1 MDEQIALEGFAPASA
16 EAAPVAAVLV
26 DIDLPHLDRPLDYSV
41 PDALAGEVEPGRIV
55 RVSLAGKRR
64 FGWVVEVK
72 SASPLTAL
80 APIERVVSR
89 TPVLTP
95 GLIDVARR
103 IAQRNL
109 ATLSQTLSLAIP
121 VRHATTE
128 KDVLASPLPAL
139 AACRAPDAAPWQG
152 VAAAPALLERIGAG
166 RAPRAVWTALG
177 PKRDARIVEL
187 VAAAAHAGRGVLLI
201 APTSAQ
207 ARAMAELL
215 TRSLGAEVRLIDSE
229 STPAH
234 RYRVHLEAM
243 KGFTRIVVGTRSAV
257 WTPLANLGLI
267 LVWDDGD
274 DRLREQRAPRCDAL
288 DVAVARSHIEGCA
301 LVAAAYSRSVKAQ
314 RLVETGWAVSL
325 VEGVEARRGLSPIV
339 RVADEVD
346 AEAQGPAGAMRIS
359 PWALRTIREGLAS
372 GPVLVQVGASGYV
385 PVVSC
390 DRCRAIAHCPYCSGP
405 VSKTPDSHFA
415 CAWCSRPMADWRC
428 PKCSGTRLR
437 HTRVGSERTAEE
449 IARAMPTAS
458 VLASSSTHAIT
469 RRIPADPQVVIATA
483 GAEPEASGGYAALV
497 ILDARA
503 IAGRAELWAPEEAM
517 RRWFNALALVR
528 PGAPALVASSLE
540 TAMAQALIRFD
551 PVDYAQRLLDERT
564 ALGYFPAK
572 TLIAIDGP
580 GPDVAAVAQAAQSEV
595 IGTIPIGSDDE
606 RAPRAR
612 ALVRCDHAD
621 SAKVFANIWAVMQH
635 RSSKRLPPLRLT
647 VNPPELF

>member
-1 MDEQIALEGFAPASA
+1 M
-16 EAAPVAAVLV
+16 AAVLV

-41 PDALAGEVEPGRIV
+41 PEALAGEVEPGRIV

-72 SASPLTAL
+72 STSPLTAL

-95 GLIDVARR
+95 RLIDAARR

-109 ATLSQTLSLAIP
+109 STVSQTLSLAVP
-121 VRHATTE
+121 ARHATAE
-128 KDVLASPLPAL
+128 KEVLASSPPAL
-139 AACRAPDAAPWQG
+139 GACRAPDPAPWRG

-166 RAPRAVWTALG
+166 LAPRAVWTALG
-177 PKRDARIVEL
+177 AKRDARIVEL
-187 VAAAAHAGRGVLLI
+187 VAAAAHAERGVLLVL
-201 APTSAQ
+201 PTSAQ
-207 ARAMAELL
+207 ARATAELL
-215 TRSLGAEVRLIDSE
+215 TRDLDAEVRLIDSE

-243 KGFTRIVVGTRSAV
+243 RGFTRIVVGTRSAV

-267 LVWDDGD
+267 IVWDDGD

-325 VEGVEARRGLSPIV
+325 VEGVEARRGLSPVV
-339 RVADEVD
+339 RVADEAD

-372 GPVLVQVGASGYV
+372 GPVLVHVGASGYV

-390 DRCRAIAHCPYCSGP
+390 DRCRAIAHCPHCSGP
-405 VSKTPDSHFA
+405 VSKTSDSRFA

-428 PKCSGTRLR
+428 PRCAGTRLR

-540 TAMAQALIRFD
+540 TSMAQALIRFD

-580 GPDVAAVAQAAQSEV
+580 GPDVAAVAQAAQAEV
-595 IGTIPIGSDDE
+595 IGTIPLGSDDE
-606 RAPRAR
+606 QAPRAR